1 MIKLRTMI
9 PIVTALTLST
19 TALPSCDTIRPAQ
32 GNNTELLNQ
41 KAETDSFEKEGHLDK
56 GFAAKSTLAILGA
69 IAAVCAAYAIK
80 KPDEFR
86 RHILNKH
93 NDNEE
98 KPNQ

>member
-19 TALPSCDTIRPAQ
+19 TALPSCDPIRPAQ

-56 GFAAKSTLAILGA
+56 GFAAKSILAVFGA
-69 IAAVCAAYAIK
+69 IATIFVLNAIK
-80 KPDEFR
+80 NPKEFKK
-86 RHILNKH
+86 HFLNKH
-93 NDNEE
+93 DEE

>member
-19 TALPSCDTIRPAQ
+19 AVLPSCDTIRPTQ

-56 GFAAKSTLAILGA
+56 GFAAKSILAILGA

-80 KPDEFR
+80 KPDEFKK
-86 RHILNKH
+86 HLLNKH
-93 NDNEE
+93 DEE